1 MHFLVKEVIFVNQY
15 DLTLEVNVDS
25 LTVALLSAMSSVYL
39 FVSEIDL

>member
-15 DLTLEVNVDS
+15 DLTLEVNFDS